1 MDDRYFHGILGCEAV
16 VCGRRLSNLTP
27 WHVTQ
32 LEAIGSPVMGNGQI
46 NANDMLVFLAVSQ
59 TTWPKRADNL
69 RPRLRDV
76 WYAIRMKNKKLFMRN
91 ISIVKHWMEAQLA
104 APRLWQNDQSM
115 SFGGTLSSPPMLSIV
130 TTMISKFNI
139 TRAEAW
145 NMRISEAR
153 WYDTCR
159 AELEGADVKVA
170 YDNEQEQITDINSM
184 EESEIVAFAK
194 GQLDR
199 GEFKKWHA
207 ARRKNRK

>member
-1 MDDRYFHGILGCEAV
+1 
-16 VCGRRLSNLTP
+16 
-27 WHVTQ
+27 
-32 LEAIGSPVMGNGQI
+32 MGNGQI

-69 RPRLRDV
+69 KPRLRDV

-104 APRLWQNDQSM
+104 APRLWQNDQSV
-115 SFGGTLSSPPMLSIV
+115 SFGGALSSPPMLSIV

-159 AELEGADVKVA
+159 AELEGADIKVA
-170 YDNEQEQITDINSM
+170 YDNEQEQISDINSM